1 MFTYIL
7 YGVAIIGLIISLI
20 KSKKKTKMALKKAW
34 KAFENLMPQFLSI
47 LVIIGLVFAIFTPDQ
62 IQKVL
67 GEGAGVYGVLLS
79 LVIGAA
85 IFIPG
90 FVAFPL
96 AAALLQNGAGY
107 AQVAAFISALM
118 MVGVITIPL
127 EVSIFGKKSTAIR
140 NVAALIF
147 SVIVAIAMGG
157 LLS

>member
-7 YGVAIIGLIISLI
+7 YGVAIVGLIISLI

-79 LVIGAA
+79 LVIGSA